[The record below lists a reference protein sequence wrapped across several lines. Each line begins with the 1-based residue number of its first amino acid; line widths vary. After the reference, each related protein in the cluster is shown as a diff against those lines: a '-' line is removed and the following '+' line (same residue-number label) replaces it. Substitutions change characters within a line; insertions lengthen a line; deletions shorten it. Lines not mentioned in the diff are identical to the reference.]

1 MGTLIQDLR
10 YGVRMLW
17 KNPGFTLVV
26 VLALALGIGANTAIF
41 SVVNAVLLRPLPF
54 EQPEQLVMVWE
65 THPFGRQLGYE
76 HLPGSTANFIDWQ
89 RRSDVF
95 TELAALDSWSA
106 VLTGNNEP
114 ERLTGV
120 KASANLFALLR
131 LNPAQGRA
139 FVPDEDRPG
148 NNRVVVVSHGLWQRR
163 FGSDP
168 TLVGK
173 SLTLDGDNY
182 TVIGIMPAQSSFPQN
197 MGLPAYFDFEQ
208 KTDLWTPI
216 ALTDEQTKNRG
227 SHHIGVVGR
236 LKPGVGIE
244 QAQTQLTNIMRGLE
258 QEYPDDN
265 KEWGAAVVSLHE
277 QVVGKSR
284 GAILILLGA
293 VGFVLLIACA
303 NVANLLLARAA
314 SRQRELAIRT
324 ALGATRVRVV
334 RQLLTESV
342 LLSLL
347 GGVLGVW
354 LAMWGVDLLVALSP
368 GTIPRTAEIGIDN
381 RVLGYTLL
389 ISLLTGVVFGLLPA
403 LQSSKPEL
411 NEMLKEG
418 GRSGSGGPR
427 RERARRLLVISE
439 VALAL
444 VLLIS
449 AGLLLKSF
457 VRLQNV
463 KPGFAPEGVL
473 TAEIGLPEQKYRDD
487 RQIADFYRQT
497 IARVKTLPG
506 VEAVGAVSH
515 LPLSGA
521 EEIDGFTIEGREPV
535 AAGLVQSADFR
546 IVAPEYFRSMSIPLI
561 RGRHLNEQDRADAT
575 PVMIIDETFARRFFP
590 NEDPLGKRIDEQ
602 GSRTR
607 HSFFTVVGVV
617 GGVKHDKLNAEA
629 RPTMYISYEQSG
641 WLSLTLT
648 VRTAAGD
655 PNALAGAV
663 RREVLAVD
671 KDQPVT
677 KLAPMTEIFAEAVA
691 PQRFNALLLNLFAA
705 VAMILAIVGIYGVI
719 AYTVA
724 QRSHEMG
731 IRIALGASRRDI
743 LRLVVG
749 QAMLTTLFG
758 VSLGLAGAFAL
769 TRLMSKLLYEVSATD
784 PAIFAG
790 VALLLALVALFASY
804 IPARRATKVDPM
816 VALRYE

>member
-1 MGTLIQDLR
+1 MGTLWQDLR
-10 YGVRMLW
+10 YGARMLW
-17 KNPGFTLVV
+17 KNPGFTLVI

-65 THPFGRQLGYE
+65 THPFGRQLGFE
-76 HLPGSTANFIDWQ
+76 HLPGSTANFTDWQ

-120 KASANLFALLR
+120 KASANLFTLLR
-131 LNPAQGRA
+131 MNPAQGRG
-139 FVPDEDRPG
+139 FVADEDRPG
-148 NNRVVVVSHGLWQRR
+148 NNRVVIVSHGLWQRR
-163 FGSDP
+163 FGGDP
-168 TLVGK
+168 ALVGK

-182 TVIGIMPAQSSFPQN
+182 TVVGIMPAHSSFPQN

-216 ALTDEQTKNRG
+216 ALTDAQTKNRG

-244 QAQTQLTNIMRGLE
+244 QAHAQLSNIARGLE

-265 KEWGAAVVSLHE
+265 KEWGVAVVSLHE

-284 GAILILLGA
+284 GAILLLLGA

-324 ALGATRVRVV
+324 ALGATRLRVV

-342 LLSLL
+342 LLALL

-368 GTIPRTAEIGIDN
+368 GTIPRTTEIGIDN
-381 RVLGYTLL
+381 RVLGYTFL

-418 GRSGSGGPR
+418 GRNGSGGPR
-427 RERARRLLVISE
+427 RERARRLLVVSE

-457 VRLQNV
+457 LRLQNV
-463 KPGFAPEGVL
+463 KPGFVPEGVL
-473 TAEIGLPEQKYRDD
+473 TAKIGLPEQKYKDEA
-487 RQIADFYRQT
+487 QIADFYRRT

-521 EEIDGFTIEGREPV
+521 EEIDGFAIEGRE
-535 AAGLVQSADFR
+535 
-546 IVAPEYFRSMSIPLI
+546 
-561 RGRHLNEQDRADAT
+561 
-575 PVMIIDETFARRFFP
+575 
-590 NEDPLGKRIDEQ
+590 
-602 GSRTR
+602 
-607 HSFFTVVGVV
+607 
-617 GGVKHDKLNAEA
+617 
-629 RPTMYISYEQSG
+629 
-641 WLSLTLT
+641 TL
-648 VRTAAGD
+648 
-655 PNALAGAV
+655 
-663 RREVLAVD
+663 E
-671 KDQPVT
+671 
-677 KLAPMTEIFAEAVA
+677 
-691 PQRFNALLLNLFAA
+691 
-705 VAMILAIVGIYGVI
+705 
-719 AYTVA
+719 
-724 QRSHEMG
+724 
-731 IRIALGASRRDI
+731 
-743 LRLVVG
+743 
-749 QAMLTTLFG
+749 
-758 VSLGLAGAFAL
+758 
-769 TRLMSKLLYEVSATD
+769 
-784 PAIFAG
+784 
-790 VALLLALVALFASY
+790 
-804 IPARRATKVDPM
+804 
-816 VALRYE
+816 